1 MTYGNIFLA
10 LGDPTRRSVLE
21 ALRHQPMTVGMLAKQ
36 MPVSRP
42 AVSQH
47 LKILKEAELVTVT
60 PKGASNEYALNR
72 KGLDEIRAWLDSM
85 WDDSLEAFKA
95 HVDQKPENNN

>member
-1 MTYGNIFLA
+1 MTNQNIFIA

-21 ALRHQPMTVGMLAKQ
+21 ALRHQPMTVGMLAKN

-47 LKILKEAELVTVT
+47 LKVLREAELVIVT
-60 PKGASNEYALNR
+60 PRGAANEYALNK
-72 KGLDEIRAWLDSM
+72 KGLDEIRTWLDGM
-85 WDDSLEAFKA
+85 WDDALAAFKS